1 MSKTEN
7 SCKSYALR
15 ISLMKS
21 NSAEIVNFKM
31 LQSLLFKFSYL
42 VHFNLIKCL
51 YINLNVSKFFD
62 FDVMIY
68 HIKKEVHINIK
79 KGNSSIVKIF
89 SSKLFIQLIMFLSRL
104 FKSAKTHYWF
114 TELKLVDMI
123 WVVWKVRHLIE
134 LLNLLTIIYIDHEAN
149 LNIVK

>member
-1 MSKTEN
+1 MIIKSLQKRKTILLKSVSKAEN

-21 NSAEIVNFKM
+21 NSAEIISFKT

-42 VHFNLIKCL
+42 IHFNSVKHL
-51 YINLNVSKFFD
+51 YINLNMFKSFD

-79 KGNSSIVKIF
+79 KGNSSIAKTF
-89 SSKLFIQLIMFLSRL
+89 SSKSFIQFIMFLSRL
-104 FKSAKTHYWF
+104 LKLTKTHY
-114 TELKLVDMI
+114 
-123 WVVWKVRHLIE
+123 
-134 LLNLLTIIYIDHEAN
+134 
-149 LNIVK
+149 